1 MTSSESSYTRWE
13 TLKDDQVT
21 VSDVQDALTPVT
33 DDLWVAAA
41 CVDRFLSDEGVQ
53 RSLIELGIKRTN
65 TAVDRCKEVLL
76 LPSRAAGSSDA
87 VNVPKEL
94 LSVYFNDTP
103 EDAQLCQ
110 IRITLLERLDRLNS
124 FAEICKE
131 LPVTKRDEEDKQGID
146 EEWEDDP
153 WEEEGEA
160 STIAHAASSIQP
172 PIPLQEFLAE
182 DILDMAC
189 FFASQEYFDALR
201 TLLTYHSSC
210 LWPYRF
216 TILESIPCHSNPSD
230 YRDFLPAYD
239 AATDEEL
246 ATPSRKWRS
255 EEDWVESPEV
265 QAALSQ
271 TKLPAE
277 FEALHPSLA
286 NVPSQGSQ
294 LLSAQQL
301 TSWYQNRVDQVISS
315 TGMLDIALSLVQHGG
330 SLGIPDLD
338 ELGEDLSL
346 MTRLVY
352 DIPQAW
358 AQDDED
364 WTLARW
370 RSMESSQVVRAYL
383 VHSTADTVAK
393 DISRL
398 VMPYLFVLESR
409 SERAGQ
415 PDPDLPNRLLHNYVL
430 GAPLDIVA
438 AIIEASK
445 PTLLPP
451 QRLIKNDE
459 DVVRLAL
466 ACLYGNNSLTE
477 WMTMSRIFECL
488 PAWDIGSSPED
499 EADEADATIA
509 SLGEF
514 VTPSTAHPQRGPTD
528 LLLFFKP
535 LPVVSLS
542 RALDILDVHLESGE
556 MFARWNVPAPLR
568 WFLQSA
574 GNVTEQ
580 RAWANR
586 MARRTGAAADKLGE
600 MEDWESL
607 LDDMLKLCGTNES
620 GVRSAFGLLT
630 EEEVSSIFF
639 SGILS
644 SGRFDIAKDLIYSK
658 HSKLSLKA
666 SKIEDLCLAASHEF
680 YDNASSANYKVGDMK
695 LAYDCLDVPARSQQL
710 TKERDFIEATSR
722 LSSFNVMS
730 RPGTPISPIEIRLT
744 KDRLSLISRV
754 LSSNADAYKHTQ
766 VILDLLHKLG
776 FRDDV
781 VAEVKT
787 LAMISDAA
795 LQAEDFTRA
804 FDTNQKMIDV
814 VFKLRSSESSASED
828 PRLHEA
834 SEVCWLACFQLGRHP
849 EFPDVEQKLTL
860 FGRALELCPADK
872 LNDILTPW
880 RRLEQEGLEVRK
892 ERLADHSPRPKLAAT
907 KPVSSLQSRL
917 NNLHVPTTPLINAED
932 AAALAG
938 RAFSRVASNFPFRV
952 GGREHSGSRG
962 GQVRSRSRDES
973 QRRLDGEDVSN
984 QASRV
989 LQRGIGWL
997 LGADGES

>member
-1 MTSSESSYTRWE
+1 MVSTERGI
-13 TLKDDQVT
+13 T
-21 VSDVQDALTPVT
+21 VSDVQDTLAPVS

-41 CVDRFLSDEGVQ
+41 CVDRFVSDEVVQ
-53 RSLIELGIKRTN
+53 RSLVELGINRTN
-65 TAVDRCKEVLL
+65 AAVQRCKEVLL
-76 LPSRAAGSSDA
+76 PSGSSDA
-87 VNVPKEL
+87 VNEPKEL
-94 LSVYFNDTP
+94 LSVYFTDTP
-103 EDAQLCQ
+103 EDAQLCH
-110 IRITLLERLDRLNS
+110 IRTVLLARLDRLNS
-124 FAEICKE
+124 FAEIYKE
-131 LPVTKRDEEDKQGID
+131 LLEKKRDEGNSPEID

-153 WEEEGEA
+153 WKEEVEA
-160 STIAHAASSIQP
+160 SIIAHAATPAQS
-172 PIPLQEFLAE
+172 PIPLQDFLTE

-189 FFASQEYFDALR
+189 FYASQECFDAVR
-201 TLLTYHSSC
+201 TLLMYHHSC
-210 LWPYRF
+210 LWPSRF

-230 YRDFLPAYD
+230 YRNFFPAYD
-239 AATDEEL
+239 VATDKEL
-246 ATPSRKWRS
+246 ASPLRRWRT
-255 EEDWVESPEV
+255 EEDWVESMEV
-265 QAALSQ
+265 QAVLSQ
-271 TKLPAE
+271 LKLLAE
-277 FEALHPSLA
+277 FEALHSSSA
-286 NVPSQGSQ
+286 NVACRESQ
-294 LLSAQQL
+294 LASAQEL
-301 TSWYQNRVDQVISS
+301 TSWYQKRVDQVISS
-315 TGMLDIALSLVQHGG
+315 TGMLDIALSIVQHAG

-358 AQDDED
+358 AQDED

-370 RSMESSQVVRAYL
+370 RNMEPSQIVGAYL
-383 VHSTADTVAK
+383 AHSTADTVAK
-393 DISRL
+393 DILRL
-398 VMPYLFVLESR
+398 IIPYLFVLESR

-415 PDPDLPNRLLHNYVL
+415 PDPDLPDRLLHNYIL

-445 PTLLPP
+445 RTLLPP
-451 QRLIKNDE
+451 QRVIKHDE
-459 DVVRLAL
+459 DVARLAL
-466 ACLYGNNSLTE
+466 ACLYGSNSLTE

-488 PAWDIGSSPED
+488 PAWEIGPSSE
-499 EADEADATIA
+499 DEADATIG

-514 VTPSTAHPQRGPTD
+514 VTPSTAHPQCGPTD
-528 LLLFFKP
+528 LLSFFKP
-535 LPVVSLS
+535 LPVASLS

-556 MFARWNVPAPLR
+556 IFARWNVPAPLR

-574 GNVTEQ
+574 GDVTEQ

-586 MARRTGAAADKLGE
+586 MARRAGAAAEKLGE
-600 MEDWESL
+600 MEDWEWL
-607 LDDMLKLCGTNES
+607 LDDMLKLCGRNES
-620 GVRSAFGLLT
+620 GVSSAFGLLT

-639 SGILS
+639 SGLLS
-644 SGRFDIAKDLIYSK
+644 SGRFDIAKDLIHSK
-658 HSKLSLKA
+658 HGKLTLKA
-666 SKIEDLCLAASHEF
+666 SKIEDICLVASREF

-695 LAYDCLDVPARSQQL
+695 LAYDCLDVPAPSQQL
-710 TKERDFIEATSR
+710 EKERDFIEATSR
-722 LSSFNVMS
+722 LSSFNIMS
-730 RPGTPISPIEIRLT
+730 RPGILISPIEIRLT

-754 LSSNADAYKHTQ
+754 LSSNAGAYKHTQ
-766 VILDLLHKLG
+766 VMLDLLHKLG

-814 VFKLRSSESSASED
+814 VFKLRLAIISSGSED
-828 PRLHEA
+828 LRLQEA

-860 FGRALELCPADK
+860 MGRALELCPADK
-872 LNDILTPW
+872 LNDILIPW
-880 RRLEQEGLEVRK
+880 RRMEQEDLEVRK
-892 ERLADHSPRPKLAAT
+892 ERLTDHSSRPKPAVT

-917 NNLHVPTTPLINAED
+917 NNLHVPTTPLLNAED

-952 GGREHSGSRG
+952 AGREHSETREGQARSGS
-962 GQVRSRSRDES
+962 QDES
-973 QRRLDGEDVSN
+973 HRRPDGEDVSQ

-997 LGADGES
+997 LGADDES

>member
-1 MTSSESSYTRWE
+1 MVSTESLYTRWE
-13 TLKDDQVT
+13 TLKDEEVT
-21 VSDVQDALTPVT
+21 VSDVQDNLAPAN

-41 CVDRFLSDEGVQ
+41 CIDRFVSDEVVQ
-53 RSLIELGIKRTN
+53 RSLIELGINRTN
-65 TAVDRCKEVLL
+65 AAVHRCKEVLL
-76 LPSRAAGSSDA
+76 LPSRAPGSSDA
-87 VNVPKEL
+87 VIEPKEL
-94 LSVYFNDTP
+94 LSVYFTDTP
-103 EDAQLCQ
+103 EDAQLCH
-110 IRITLLERLDRLNS
+110 IRTTLLARLDRLNS
-124 FAEICKE
+124 FAKIYKE
-131 LPVTKRDEEDKQGID
+131 LLAKKRDEEDDPGID

-153 WEEEGEA
+153 WKEEVEA
-160 STIAHAASSIQP
+160 SIIAHAATSVQS
-172 PIPLQEFLAE
+172 PIPLQDFFME
-182 DILDMAC
+182 DILDVAC
-189 FFASQEYFDALR
+189 FYASQECFDAVR
-201 TLLTYHSSC
+201 TLLTYHHSC
-210 LWPYRF
+210 LWPSRF

-239 AATDEEL
+239 ATTDKEL
-246 ATPSRKWRS
+246 ASPLHRWRT
-255 EEDWVESPEV
+255 EDWVESTDV

-271 TKLPAE
+271 MKLPAE

-286 NVPSQGSQ
+286 NAASQESQ

-301 TSWYQNRVDQVISS
+301 TSWYKKRIDQVISS
-315 TGMLDIALSLVQHGG
+315 TGMLDMALSLVQHAG

-370 RSMESSQVVRAYL
+370 RSMEPSQVVGAYL
-383 VHSTADTVAK
+383 AHSTSDTVAK

-398 VMPYLFVLESR
+398 IMPYLFVLESR

-415 PDPDLPNRLLHNYVL
+415 PDPDLPDRLLHNYIL

-445 PTLLPP
+445 RTLLPP
-451 QRLIKNDE
+451 QRVIKNDE
-459 DVVRLAL
+459 DVARLAL
-466 ACLYGNNSLTE
+466 ACLYGSNSLTE

-488 PAWDIGSSPED
+488 PAWEIGSSPED
-499 EADEADATIA
+499 EADATIV

-514 VTPSTAHPQRGPTD
+514 VTPSTTHPQCGPTD
-528 LLLFFKP
+528 LHFFFKP
-535 LPVVSLS
+535 LPVASLS
-542 RALDILDVHLESGE
+542 RALDILEVHLESGE
-556 MFARWNVPAPLR
+556 IFARWNVPAPLR

-600 MEDWESL
+600 MEDWEWL
-607 LDDMLKLCGTNES
+607 LDDMLKLCGKNES
-620 GVRSAFGLLT
+620 GVPSAFGLLT

-639 SGILS
+639 SGLLS
-644 SGRFDIAKDLIYSK
+644 SGRFDIAKNLIHSK
-658 HSKLSLKA
+658 HGRLTLRA
-666 SKIEDLCLAASHEF
+666 SKIEDLCLAASREF
-680 YDNASSANYKVGDMK
+680 YDNASSGNYKVGDMK
-695 LAYDCLDVPARSQQL
+695 LANDCLDVPAPSQQL

-722 LSSFNVMS
+722 LSSFNIMS

-744 KDRLSLISRV
+744 KDRLFLISRV
-754 LSSNADAYKHTQ
+754 LSSNAGAYKHTQ
-766 VILDLLHKLG
+766 VMLDLLHKLG
-776 FRDDV
+776 FRDDI

-814 VFKLRSSESSASED
+814 VFKLRSAITSSGSED
-828 PRLHEA
+828 PRLQEA

-860 FGRALELCPADK
+860 MGRALELCPADK
-872 LNDILTPW
+872 LNDILVPW
-880 RRLEQEGLEVRK
+880 RRMEQEDLEVRK
-892 ERLADHSPRPKLAAT
+892 ERLADHSPRPKPAAT

-952 GGREHSGSRG
+952 GGRERSESREGQIRSG
-962 GQVRSRSRDES
+962 SRDES
-973 QRRLDGEDVSN
+973 HRRLDGEDVSQ

-997 LGADGES
+997 LGADDES

>member
-1 MTSSESSYTRWE
+1 MASAESSYTRWE
-13 TLKDDQVT
+13 TLEDEQVT
-21 VSDVQDALTPVT
+21 VSDVQDTLAPAN

-41 CVDRFLSDEGVQ
+41 CVDRFVGDEVVQ
-53 RSLIELGIKRTN
+53 RSLIELGIKRTSV
-65 TAVDRCKEVLL
+65 AVERCKEVIL
-76 LPSRAAGSSDA
+76 LPAGSSDA
-87 VNVPKEL
+87 VNGPKEL

-110 IRITLLERLDRLNS
+110 IRTTLLERLDRLNS
-124 FAEICKE
+124 FAEIRKE
-131 LPVTKRDEEDKQGID
+131 LLEKKRDEEDKPSID
-146 EEWEDDP
+146 AEWEDDP
-153 WEEEGEA
+153 WEEEGES
-160 STIAHAASSIQP
+160 STIAHAASPVQP
-172 PIPLQEFLAE
+172 PIPLQDFLAE

-201 TLLTYHSSC
+201 TLLTYHSSH

-216 TILESIPCHSNPSD
+216 AILESIPCHSNPSE

-239 AATDEEL
+239 AATDKEL
-246 ATPSRKWRS
+246 TSPSRRWRT

-265 QAALSQ
+265 QAALSK
-271 TKLPAE
+271 TELPAE
-277 FEALHPSLA
+277 FEALYPSSA

-301 TSWYQNRVDQVISS
+301 ATWYQNRVDQVITS
-315 TGMLDIALSLVQHGG
+315 TGMLDIAFSLVQHGG
-330 SLGIPDLD
+330 SLGVPDLD
-338 ELGEDLSL
+338 ELGENLSL

-370 RSMESSQVVRAYL
+370 RSMEPSQVVSAYL
-383 VHSTADTVAK
+383 AHSTSSTVAK

-415 PDPDLPNRLLHNYVL
+415 SDPDLPNRLLHNYVL

-438 AIIEASK
+438 AITEASK

-459 DVVRLAL
+459 DVARLAL
-466 ACLYGNNSLTE
+466 ACLYGSNSLTE

-488 PAWDIGSSPED
+488 PAWDIGPSPED
-499 EADEADATIA
+499 QADEADATIV

-514 VTPSTAHPQRGPTD
+514 VTPSTAHPQCGPID
-528 LLLFFKP
+528 LLFFFKP

-556 MFARWNVPAPLR
+556 IFARWNVPAPLR

-574 GNVTEQ
+574 SNVTEQ

-600 MEDWESL
+600 MKDWEWL

-658 HSKLSLKA
+658 HGKLSLKA

-680 YDNASSANYKVGDMK
+680 YDNASSANYKVGNMK
-695 LAYDCLDVPARSQQL
+695 LAYDCLDVPAPSQQL

-722 LSSFNVMS
+722 LSSFNIMS

-776 FRDDV
+776 FRDDI

-814 VFKLRSSESSASED
+814 VFKLRSAASLGSED
-828 PRLHEA
+828 PRLQEA

-849 EFPDVEQKLTL
+849 EFPNVEQKLTL
-860 FGRALELCPADK
+860 FGHALELCPAEK

-892 ERLADHSPRPKLAAT
+892 ERLADHSPRSKPAAT

-952 GGREHSGSRG
+952 GGRERSGSRG
-962 GQVRSRSRDES
+962 GQARSQSRDES
-973 QRRLDGEDVSN
+973 HHRLDGEDVSG
-984 QASRV
+984 QASRA

-997 LGADGES
+997 LGADDES

>member
-1 MTSSESSYTRWE
+1 MVSTESLYTRWE
-13 TLKDDQVT
+13 TLKDEEVT
-21 VSDVQDALTPVT
+21 VSDVQDNLAPAN

-41 CVDRFLSDEGVQ
+41 CIDRFVSDEVVQ
-53 RSLIELGIKRTN
+53 RSLIELGINRTN
-65 TAVDRCKEVLL
+65 AAVHRCKEVLL
-76 LPSRAAGSSDA
+76 LPSRAPGSSDA
-87 VNVPKEL
+87 VIEPKEL
-94 LSVYFNDTP
+94 LSVYFTDTP
-103 EDAQLCQ
+103 EDAQLCH
-110 IRITLLERLDRLNS
+110 IRTTLLARLDRLNS
-124 FAEICKE
+124 FAKIYKE
-131 LPVTKRDEEDKQGID
+131 LLAKKRDEEDDPGID

-153 WEEEGEA
+153 WKEEVEA
-160 STIAHAASSIQP
+160 SIIAHAATSVQS
-172 PIPLQEFLAE
+172 PIPLQDFLME
-182 DILDMAC
+182 DILDVAC
-189 FFASQEYFDALR
+189 FYASQECFDAVR
-201 TLLTYHSSC
+201 TLLTYHHSC
-210 LWPYRF
+210 LWPSRF

-239 AATDEEL
+239 ATTDKEL
-246 ATPSRKWRS
+246 ASPLHGWRT
-255 EEDWVESPEV
+255 EDWVESTDV

-271 TKLPAE
+271 MKLPAE

-286 NVPSQGSQ
+286 NAASQESQ

-301 TSWYQNRVDQVISS
+301 TSWYKKRIDQVISS
-315 TGMLDIALSLVQHGG
+315 TGMLDMALSLVQHAG

-370 RSMESSQVVRAYL
+370 RSMEPSQVVGAYL
-383 VHSTADTVAK
+383 AHSTSDTVAK

-398 VMPYLFVLESR
+398 IMPYLFVLESR

-415 PDPDLPNRLLHNYVL
+415 PDPDLPDRLLHNYIL

-445 PTLLPP
+445 RTLLPP
-451 QRLIKNDE
+451 QRVIKNDE
-459 DVVRLAL
+459 DVARLAL
-466 ACLYGNNSLTE
+466 ACLYGSNSLTE

-488 PAWDIGSSPED
+488 PAWEIGSSPED
-499 EADEADATIA
+499 EADATIV

-514 VTPSTAHPQRGPTD
+514 VTPSTTHPQCGPTD
-528 LLLFFKP
+528 LHFFFKP
-535 LPVVSLS
+535 LPVASLS
-542 RALDILDVHLESGE
+542 RALDILEVHLESGE
-556 MFARWNVPAPLR
+556 IFARWNVPAPLR

-600 MEDWESL
+600 MEDWEWL
-607 LDDMLKLCGTNES
+607 LDDMLKLCGKNES
-620 GVRSAFGLLT
+620 GVPSAFGLLT

-639 SGILS
+639 SGLLS
-644 SGRFDIAKDLIYSK
+644 SGRFDIAKSLIHSK
-658 HSKLSLKA
+658 HGRLTLRA
-666 SKIEDLCLAASHEF
+666 SKIEDLCLAASREF
-680 YDNASSANYKVGDMK
+680 YDNASSGNYKVGDMK
-695 LAYDCLDVPARSQQL
+695 LAYDCLDVPAPSQQL

-722 LSSFNVMS
+722 LSSFNIMS

-744 KDRLSLISRV
+744 KDRLFLISRV
-754 LSSNADAYKHTQ
+754 LSSNAGAYKHTQ
-766 VILDLLHKLG
+766 VMLDLLHKLG
-776 FRDDV
+776 FRDDI

-814 VFKLRSSESSASED
+814 VFKLRSAITSSGSED
-828 PRLHEA
+828 PRLQEA

-860 FGRALELCPADK
+860 MGRALELCPADK
-872 LNDILTPW
+872 LNDILVPW
-880 RRLEQEGLEVRK
+880 RRMEQEDLEVRK
-892 ERLADHSPRPKLAAT
+892 ERLADHSPRPKPAAT

-952 GGREHSGSRG
+952 GGRERSESREGQIRSG
-962 GQVRSRSRDES
+962 SRDES
-973 QRRLDGEDVSN
+973 HRRLDGEDVSQ

-997 LGADGES
+997 LGADDES

>member
-1 MTSSESSYTRWE
+1 MIPTESSYSRWE
-13 TLKDDQVT
+13 TLKDEEVT
-21 VSDVQDALTPVT
+21 VSDVQDTLAPAN

-41 CVDRFLSDEGVQ
+41 CIDRFVSDEVVQ
-53 RSLIELGIKRTN
+53 RSLIELGINRTSA
-65 TAVDRCKEVLL
+65 AVQRCKEVLL
-76 LPSRAAGSSDA
+76 LPSRAPGSSDA
-87 VNVPKEL
+87 VNKPKEL
-94 LSVYFNDTP
+94 LSAYFTDTP
-103 EDAQLCQ
+103 EDAQLCH
-110 IRITLLERLDRLNS
+110 IRTALLARLDRLNS
-124 FAEICKE
+124 FAEIYKE
-131 LPVTKRDEEDKQGID
+131 LLAKKRDEEDNPGID

-153 WEEEGEA
+153 WKEEVEFKA
-160 STIAHAASSIQP
+160 SIIAHAAT
-172 PIPLQEFLAE
+172 PIPLQDFLTE
-182 DILDMAC
+182 DISDMAC
-189 FFASQEYFDALR
+189 FYASQECFDAIR
-201 TLLTYHSSC
+201 TLLTYHRSC
-210 LWPYRF
+210 LWPSRF
-216 TILESIPCHSNPSD
+216 TILESVPCHSNPSD
-230 YRDFLPAYD
+230 YRDFLPTYD
-239 AATDEEL
+239 AATDKEL
-246 ATPSRKWRS
+246 ASPLHRWR
-255 EEDWVESPEV
+255 EEDWVESTEV

-271 TKLPAE
+271 MKLSTE
-277 FEALHPSLA
+277 FEALHPPSA
-286 NVPSQGSQ
+286 NVTSQESQ

-301 TSWYQNRVDQVISS
+301 TGWYKKRVDQVISS
-315 TGMLDIALSLVQHGG
+315 TGMLDIALSLVQHAG

-370 RSMESSQVVRAYL
+370 RSMEPSQVVGAYL
-383 VHSTADTVAK
+383 AHSTTDTVAK

-398 VMPYLFVLESR
+398 IMPYLFVLESR

-415 PDPDLPNRLLHNYVL
+415 PDPDLPDRLLHNYVL

-445 PTLLPP
+445 RTLLPP
-451 QRLIKNDE
+451 QRVIKNDE
-459 DVVRLAL
+459 DVARLAL
-466 ACLYGNNSLTE
+466 ACLYGSNSLTE

-488 PAWDIGSSPED
+488 PAWEFGPNSED
-499 EADEADATIA
+499 EADEADATIV

-514 VTPSTAHPQRGPTD
+514 VTPSTAHPQCGPTD
-528 LLLFFKP
+528 LLYFFKP
-535 LPVVSLS
+535 LPIASLS

-556 MFARWNVPAPLR
+556 IFARWNVPAPLR

-574 GNVTEQ
+574 GNITEQ

-586 MARRTGAAADKLGE
+586 MARRTGAAADKLGQ
-600 MEDWESL
+600 MEDWEWL
-607 LDDMLKLCGTNES
+607 LDDMLKLCGRNES
-620 GVRSAFGLLT
+620 GVPSAFGLLT

-639 SGILS
+639 SGLLS
-644 SGRFDIAKDLIYSK
+644 SGRFDIAKNLIHSK
-658 HSKLSLKA
+658 HGKLTLQA
-666 SKIEDLCLAASHEF
+666 SKIEDLCLAASREF

-695 LAYDCLDVPARSQQL
+695 LAYDCLDVPAPSPQL
-710 TKERDFIEATSR
+710 IKERDFIEATSR
-722 LSSFNVMS
+722 LSSFNIMS

-754 LSSNADAYKHTQ
+754 LSSNAGAYKHTQ
-766 VILDLLHKLG
+766 VMLDLLHKLG
-776 FRDDV
+776 FRDDI

-814 VFKLRSSESSASED
+814 VFKLRSATTSSGSED
-828 PRLHEA
+828 PRFHEA

-860 FGRALELCPADK
+860 MGRALELCPADK
-872 LNDILTPW
+872 LNDILIPW
-880 RRLEQEGLEVRK
+880 RRMEQEDLEVRK
-892 ERLADHSPRPKLAAT
+892 ERLADHSPRPKPAAT

-917 NNLHVPTTPLINAED
+917 NNLHVPTTPLLNAED

-952 GGREHSGSRG
+952 GGRERSESREGQARSG
-962 GQVRSRSRDES
+962 SRDES
-973 QRRLDGEDVSN
+973 HRKLDGEDVSQ

-997 LGADGES
+997 LGADDES

>member
-1 MTSSESSYTRWE
+1 MVSTESLYTRWE
-13 TLKDDQVT
+13 TLKDEEVT
-21 VSDVQDALTPVT
+21 VSDVQDTLTPAN

-41 CVDRFLSDEGVQ
+41 CIDRFVSDEVVQ
-53 RSLIELGIKRTN
+53 RSLIELGINRTSA
-65 TAVDRCKEVLL
+65 AVQRSKEVLL
-76 LPSRAAGSSDA
+76 LPSRAPGSSDA
-87 VNVPKEL
+87 VNKPKEL
-94 LSVYFNDTP
+94 LSAYFTDTP
-103 EDAQLCQ
+103 EDTQL
-110 IRITLLERLDRLNS
+110 
-124 FAEICKE
+124 
-131 LPVTKRDEEDKQGID
+131 DEEDNPGID

-153 WEEEGEA
+153 WKEDVELKA
-160 STIAHAASSIQP
+160 SIITHAAT
-172 PIPLQEFLAE
+172 PIPLQDFLTE
-182 DILDMAC
+182 DISDMAC
-189 FFASQEYFDALR
+189 FYASQECFDAVR
-201 TLLTYHSSC
+201 TLLTHHRSC
-210 LWPYRF
+210 LWPSRF

-239 AATDEEL
+239 AATDKEL
-246 ATPSRKWRS
+246 ASPLHRWR
-255 EEDWVESPEV
+255 EEDWVESTEV

-271 TKLPAE
+271 MKLSAE
-277 FEALHPSLA
+277 FEALHPSSA
-286 NVPSQGSQ
+286 NVASQESQ

-301 TSWYQNRVDQVISS
+301 ASWYKKRVDQVISS
-315 TGMLDIALSLVQHGG
+315 TGMLDIALSLVQHAG

-346 MTRLVY
+346 MTRLFVG
-352 DIPQAW
+352 
-358 AQDDED
+358 
-364 WTLARW
+364 
-370 RSMESSQVVRAYL
+370 AYL
-383 VHSTADTVAK
+383 AHSTTDTVAK

-398 VMPYLFVLESR
+398 IMPYLFVLESR

-415 PDPDLPNRLLHNYVL
+415 PDPDLPDRLLHNYVL

-445 PTLLPP
+445 RTLLPP
-451 QRLIKNDE
+451 QRVIKNDE
-459 DVVRLAL
+459 DVARLAL
-466 ACLYGNNSLTE
+466 ACLYGSNSLTE
-477 WMTMSRIFECL
+477 WVTMSRIFECL
-488 PAWDIGSSPED
+488 PAWEFGPSPED
-499 EADEADATIA
+499 EADEADATIV

-514 VTPSTAHPQRGPTD
+514 VTPSTAHPQCGPTD
-528 LLLFFKP
+528 LLYFFKP
-535 LPVVSLS
+535 LPIASLS

-556 MFARWNVPAPLR
+556 IFARWNVPASLR

-586 MARRTGAAADKLGE
+586 MARRTGTAADKLGQ
-600 MEDWESL
+600 MEDWEWL
-607 LDDMLKLCGTNES
+607 LDDMLKLCGRNES
-620 GVRSAFGLLT
+620 GVPSAFGLLR

-639 SGILS
+639 SGLLS
-644 SGRFDIAKDLIYSK
+644 SGP
-658 HSKLSLKA
+658 
-666 SKIEDLCLAASHEF
+666 SKIEDLCLAASREF

-695 LAYDCLDVPARSQQL
+695 LAYDCLDVPAPSPQL
-710 TKERDFIEATSR
+710 IKERDFIEATSR
-722 LSSFNVMS
+722 LSSFNIMS

-754 LSSNADAYKHTQ
+754 LSSNVGAYKHTQ
-766 VILDLLHKLG
+766 VMLDLLHKLG
-776 FRDDV
+776 FRDDI

-814 VFKLRSSESSASED
+814 VFKLRSATTSSGSED
-828 PRLHEA
+828 PRFHEA

-860 FGRALELCPADK
+860 MGRALELCPADK
-872 LNDILTPW
+872 LNDILIPW
-880 RRLEQEGLEVRK
+880 RRMEQEDLEVRK
-892 ERLADHSPRPKLAAT
+892 ERLADHSPRPKPAAT

-917 NNLHVPTTPLINAED
+917 NNLHVPTTPLLNAED

-952 GGREHSGSRG
+952 GGRERSESREGQARSG
-962 GQVRSRSRDES
+962 SRDES
-973 QRRLDGEDVSN
+973 HRRLDGEDVSQ

-997 LGADGES
+997 LGADDES

>member
-1 MTSSESSYTRWE
+1 MVSTDSLYTRWE
-13 TLKDDQVT
+13 TIKDEEVT
-21 VSDVQDALTPVT
+21 VSDVQDNLAPAN

-41 CVDRFLSDEGVQ
+41 CIDRFVSDEVVQ
-53 RSLIELGIKRTN
+53 RSLIELGINRTN
-65 TAVDRCKEVLL
+65 AAVHRCKEVLL
-76 LPSRAAGSSDA
+76 LPSRAPGSSDA
-87 VNVPKEL
+87 VIEPKEL
-94 LSVYFNDTP
+94 LSVYFTDTP
-103 EDAQLCQ
+103 EDAQLCH
-110 IRITLLERLDRLNS
+110 IRTTLLARLDRLNS
-124 FAEICKE
+124 FAKIYKE
-131 LPVTKRDEEDKQGID
+131 LLAKKRDEEDDPGID

-153 WEEEGEA
+153 WKEEVEA
-160 STIAHAASSIQP
+160 SIIAHAATSVQS
-172 PIPLQEFLAE
+172 PIPLQDFFME
-182 DILDMAC
+182 DILDVAC
-189 FFASQEYFDALR
+189 FYASQECFDAVR
-201 TLLTYHSSC
+201 TLLTYHHSC
-210 LWPYRF
+210 LWPSRF

-239 AATDEEL
+239 ATTDKEL
-246 ATPSRKWRS
+246 ASPLHRWRT
-255 EEDWVESPEV
+255 EDWVESTDV

-286 NVPSQGSQ
+286 NAASQESQ

-301 TSWYQNRVDQVISS
+301 TSWYKKRIDQVISS
-315 TGMLDIALSLVQHGG
+315 TGMLDMALSLVQHAG

-370 RSMESSQVVRAYL
+370 RSMEPSQVVGAYL
-383 VHSTADTVAK
+383 AHSTSDTVAK

-398 VMPYLFVLESR
+398 IMPYLFVLESR

-415 PDPDLPNRLLHNYVL
+415 PDPDLPDRLLHNYVL

-445 PTLLPP
+445 RTLLPP
-451 QRLIKNDE
+451 QRVIKNDE
-459 DVVRLAL
+459 DVARLAL
-466 ACLYGNNSLTE
+466 ACLYGSNSLTE

-488 PAWDIGSSPED
+488 PAWEIGSSPED
-499 EADEADATIA
+499 EADATIV

-514 VTPSTAHPQRGPTD
+514 VTPSTAHPQCGPTD
-528 LLLFFKP
+528 LHFFFKP
-535 LPVVSLS
+535 LPVASLS
-542 RALDILDVHLESGE
+542 RALDILEVHLESGE
-556 MFARWNVPAPLR
+556 IFARWNVPAPLR

-600 MEDWESL
+600 MEDWEWL
-607 LDDMLKLCGTNES
+607 LDDMLKLCGKNES
-620 GVRSAFGLLT
+620 GVPSAFGLLT

-639 SGILS
+639 SGLLS
-644 SGRFDIAKDLIYSK
+644 SGRFDIAKNLIHSK
-658 HSKLSLKA
+658 HGRLTLRA
-666 SKIEDLCLAASHEF
+666 SKIEDLCLVASREF
-680 YDNASSANYKVGDMK
+680 YDNASSGNYKVGDMK
-695 LAYDCLDVPARSQQL
+695 LAYDCLDVPAPSQQL
-710 TKERDFIEATSR
+710 TKERDFIKATSR
-722 LSSFNVMS
+722 LSSFNIMS

-744 KDRLSLISRV
+744 KDRLFLISRV
-754 LSSNADAYKHTQ
+754 LSSNAGAYKHTQ
-766 VILDLLHKLG
+766 VMLDLLHKLG
-776 FRDDV
+776 FRDDI

-814 VFKLRSSESSASED
+814 VFKLRSAITSSGSED
-828 PRLHEA
+828 PRLQEA

-860 FGRALELCPADK
+860 MGRALELCPADK
-872 LNDILTPW
+872 LNDILVPW
-880 RRLEQEGLEVRK
+880 RRMEQEDLEVRK
-892 ERLADHSPRPKLAAT
+892 ERLADHSPRPKPAAT

-952 GGREHSGSRG
+952 GGRERSESREGQIRSG
-962 GQVRSRSRDES
+962 SRDES
-973 QRRLDGEDVSN
+973 HRRLDGEDVSQ

-997 LGADGES
+997 LGADDES

>member
-1 MTSSESSYTRWE
+1 MVSTESSYTRWE
-13 TLKDDQVT
+13 SLKDEEVT
-21 VSDVQDALTPVT
+21 VSDVQDTLAPAN

-41 CVDRFLSDEGVQ
+41 CTDRFVSDEVVQ
-53 RSLIELGIKRTN
+53 RSLIELGINRTSA
-65 TAVDRCKEVLL
+65 AVQRCKEVLL
-76 LPSRAAGSSDA
+76 RPSRAPGSSDA
-87 VNVPKEL
+87 VNEPKEL
-94 LSVYFNDTP
+94 LSAYFTDTP
-103 EDAQLCQ
+103 EDAQLCH
-110 IRITLLERLDRLNS
+110 IRTVLLARLNRLNS
-124 FAEICKE
+124 FAEIYKE
-131 LPVTKRDEEDKQGID
+131 LLAKKRDEEDNPGID

-153 WEEEGEA
+153 WKEEVEA
-160 STIAHAASSIQP
+160 SIIAHAATPVQS
-172 PIPLQEFLAE
+172 LQDFLTK

-189 FFASQEYFDALR
+189 FYASQECFDAVR
-201 TLLTYHSSC
+201 TLLTYHRSC
-210 LWPYRF
+210 LWPSRF
-216 TILESIPCHSNPSD
+216 SILESIPCHSHPSD
-230 YRDFLPAYD
+230 YRDFLPACD
-239 AATDEEL
+239 AATDKEL
-246 ATPSRKWRS
+246 ASPLLRWRT
-255 EEDWVESPEV
+255 EEDWVESTEV

-271 TKLPAE
+271 MKLSAE
-277 FEALHPSLA
+277 LGTLHSSA
-286 NVPSQGSQ
+286 SAASKESQ

-301 TSWYQNRVDQVISS
+301 TSWYKKRVDQVISS
-315 TGMLDIALSLVQHGG
+315 TGMLDIALSLVQHAG

-358 AQDDED
+358 VQDDED

-370 RSMESSQVVRAYL
+370 RSMEPSQVVGAYL
-383 VHSTADTVAK
+383 AHSTTDTVAK

-398 VMPYLFVLESR
+398 IMPYLFVLESR

-415 PDPDLPNRLLHNYVL
+415 PDPDLPDRLLHNYVL

-445 PTLLPP
+445 RTLLPP
-451 QRLIKNDE
+451 QRVIKNDE
-459 DVVRLAL
+459 DVARLAL
-466 ACLYGNNSLTE
+466 ACLYGSDSLTE

-488 PAWDIGSSPED
+488 PAWEIGPSPED
-499 EADEADATIA
+499 EADEAGATIV
-509 SLGEF
+509 SLGDF
-514 VTPSTAHPQRGPTD
+514 VTPSTAHPQCGPTD
-528 LLLFFKP
+528 LLYFFKP
-535 LPVVSLS
+535 LPIASLS

-556 MFARWNVPAPLR
+556 IFARWNVPAPLR

-586 MARRTGAAADKLGE
+586 MARRTGAAVDKLGQ
-600 MEDWESL
+600 MEDWEWL
-607 LDDMLKLCGTNES
+607 LNDMLKLCGKNES
-620 GVRSAFGLLT
+620 GVPSAFGLLT

-639 SGILS
+639 SGLLS
-644 SGRFDIAKDLIYSK
+644 SGRFDIAKNLIHSK
-658 HSKLSLKA
+658 HGKLTLRA
-666 SKIEDLCLAASHEF
+666 SKIEDLCLAASREF

-695 LAYDCLDVPARSQQL
+695 LAYDCLDVPAPSQQL

-722 LSSFNVMS
+722 LSSFNIMS
-730 RPGTPISPIEIRLT
+730 RPGIPILPIEIRLT

-754 LSSNADAYKHTQ
+754 LSSNAGAYKHTQ
-766 VILDLLHKLG
+766 VMLDLLHKLG

-795 LQAEDFTRA
+795 LQAEDFARA

-814 VFKLRSSESSASED
+814 VFKLRSAITSSGSED
-828 PRLHEA
+828 LRFQEA

-860 FGRALELCPADK
+860 MGRALELCPADK
-872 LNDILTPW
+872 LNDILIPW
-880 RRLEQEGLEVRK
+880 RRMEQEDLEVRK
-892 ERLADHSPRPKLAAT
+892 ERLADHSPRPKPAAT

-917 NNLHVPTTPLINAED
+917 NNLHVPTTPLLNAED

-952 GGREHSGSRG
+952 SGRERSESREGQARSG
-962 GQVRSRSRDES
+962 SRDES
-973 QRRLDGEDVSN
+973 RHRLDGEDVTQ
-984 QASRV
+984 QASRA

-997 LGADGES
+997 LGADDES